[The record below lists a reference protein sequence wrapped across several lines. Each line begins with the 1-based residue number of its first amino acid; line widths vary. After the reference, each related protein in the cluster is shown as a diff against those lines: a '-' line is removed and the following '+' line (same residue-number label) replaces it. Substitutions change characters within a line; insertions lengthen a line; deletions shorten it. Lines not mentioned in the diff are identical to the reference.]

1 MEGKTPTPAQGMT
14 VAADAGARPW
24 YETAINPTV
33 VISDA
38 FMQDAIDAVLA
49 RRTPGTYT
57 YVYITEADPRA
68 RLRTV
73 RNGDPVARLYPDDF
87 VLAEIA
93 GNDDPV
99 WAAMTD
105 TFDLTEEALSV
116 GDLRDLVGQTVWSF
130 ITHDLT
136 RYDDVYVF
144 PVQEGDAKYDE
155 IVAALPPMEEA

>member
-49 RRTPGTYT
+49 RRTPGTYI

-99 WAAMTD
+99 WAAMP
-105 TFDLTEEALSV
+105 DLHALPEEVRSV
-116 GDLRDLVGQTVWSF
+116 GDLRDLIGHTIWSF
-130 ITHDLT
+130 ITYDLMG
-136 RYDDVYVF
+136 YDDVYVF
-144 PVQEGDAKYDE
+144 PVQEGDPRYDR
-155 IVAALPPMEEA
+155 IVAALPPMEVA

>member
-49 RRTPGTYT
+49 RSAPGTYT

-73 RNGDPVARLYPDDF
+73 RNDDPVARLHPDDF

-93 GNDDPV
+93 GNGDPV

-105 TFDLTEEALSV
+105 TFDLTEQALSV
-116 GDLRDLVGQTVWSF
+116 GDLRDLVGQTVRSF
-130 ITHDLT
+130 ITYDLT

-144 PVQEGDAKYDE
+144 PVQEGDPKYDE
-155 IVAALPPMEEA
+155 IVASLPPLEEA